1 MFPIFFFLDKME
13 GWLKKLPVYIIVSEI
28 RKRQIPQDITYMQ
41 NLKYDTNELIY
52 RHREQTCGCQRESG
66 VEGRPSRLVLAEVQ
80 SIIYRIDKQGPT
92 V

>member
-1 MFPIFFFLDKME
+1 ME
-13 GWLKKLPVYIIVSEI
+13 GWLKKLPVYIIVSAI

-52 RHREQTCGCQRESG
+52 RHREQACSCQRESG
-66 VEGRPSRLVLAEVQ
+66 VEEGLTSLLVLAEVQ
-80 SIIYRIDKQGPT
+80 SIIYIIDKQGPT